1 MGSVVARYLHM
12 NPELVFSTEG
22 LSSSRSKLIGGLQ
35 YVLVDMVNSLC
46 PEVHSRVPLV
56 VF

>member
-12 NPELVFSTEG
+12 TRELVFSTEV

-35 YVLVDMVNSLC
+35 YFLVDMANSLC

-56 VF
+56 V

>member
-12 NPELVFSTEG
+12 TPELVFCTEG

-35 YVLVDMVNSLC
+35 YFLVDMVNSLC

-56 VF
+56 V